1 MESKVF
7 FAKSWSIAFVE
18 YQKWLNNPRMIIL
31 LCAIVFM
38 WNFAISPLVSL
49 SEEMNSPLN
58 ALEPFIAVLNSKFLC
73 LIMPAV
79 YLFLISDYPRLD
91 KNGVFVLSRV
101 GRVNW
106 FWGQL
111 NFFFLAAF
119 TFMSI
124 IFIGSFLPIIFDSFL
139 ANGWSV
145 AVTRY
150 EISFPDKSS
159 SFAANLITKE
169 LYNQVTPF
177 MAASMSFLT
186 TFLYL
191 FLLSAILLLFYTFN
205 LKQLGS
211 VTTISIIAI
220 GSALGIIKANA
231 MWCFPMAH
239 TMINLHFTEYFKKP
253 VLDFKYSILYFLVL
267 IFLLISISFAAIKRT
282 NFVVVSENE

>member
-106 FWGQL
+106 FLGQL

-124 IFIGSFLPIIFDSFL
+124 IFIGSFLPI
-139 ANGWSV
+139 
-145 AVTRY
+145 
-150 EISFPDKSS
+150 
-159 SFAANLITKE
+159 
-169 LYNQVTPF
+169 
-177 MAASMSFLT
+177 
-186 TFLYL
+186 TFL
-191 FLLSAILLLFYTFN
+191 
-205 LKQLGS
+205 
-211 VTTISIIAI
+211 
-220 GSALGIIKANA
+220 
-231 MWCFPMAH
+231 
-239 TMINLHFTEYFKKP
+239 
-253 VLDFKYSILYFLVL
+253 LYGCVW
-267 IFLLISISFAAIKRT
+267 
-282 NFVVVSENE
+282 